1 MMTPFMG
8 LGVREPIGS
17 EWWSSFSPALRDACA
32 AWINAARVRGG
43 LAELRTPTDDRLRS
57 YDRSAADGGGFVVG
71 SACLCPASASGG
83 VTQQIASDRMCP
95 AGTGGVG
102 GTVTRELTVDEMRAE
117 AARLNEEARRKR
129 TAGDSG
135 LGPLDLG
142 PLPKP
147 ETESSTGLIIGGVVV
162 AALLAWLALK

>member
-1 MMTPFMG
+1 
-8 LGVREPIGS
+8 
-17 EWWSSFSPALRDACA
+17 
-32 AWINAARVRGG
+32 
-43 LAELRTPTDDRLRS
+43 
-57 YDRSAADGGGFVVG
+57 
-71 SACLCPASASGG
+71 
-83 VTQQIASDRMCP
+83 MCP

-117 AARLNEEARRKR
+117 AARLNEEARRRR
-129 TAGDSG
+129 TAGDTG
-135 LGPLDLG
+135 LERRELG